1 MKLRIEDKDRYL
13 EQVYAAWLG
22 KVIGVR
28 LGSPVENW
36 SHEKIME
43 AFPDEEGYLVDYDV
57 YAADDDLNG
66 PLFFVRALLE
76 EGELSA
82 EKIGDTFL
90 NYLQEY
96 RGFFWWGGV
105 GVSSEHTA
113 YENLKKGIPAPKS
126 GSAEVNG
133 LTMAEQIGG
142 QIFSDCW
149 GYVAGY
155 DPDLAKRMAQMASS
169 VTHDRN
175 GIQGGI
181 FVAVAITLAMMK
193 EDIHEV
199 IDEALEYLDK
209 DMEYYQTAR
218 DIIRFYEENRNDWT
232 LCLKYIQDNYGYDRY
247 PGVCHIIP
255 NMALMIMAM
264 CYGEN
269 DFDRTLVML
278 NRCGW
283 DTDCNCGNVGSIMG
297 ALKGLDGIDEKW
309 IRPIGDIVNASSAIG
324 FLNIQTVSDSASL
337 FAKLAYRLQGMEVE
351 YDPFEL
357 PYALKGLRSD
367 EGRMEVRDR
376 KLHVDACDIY
386 KYVYYLADDL
396 YDARYDPQF
405 SPVVSSGDEIIF
417 DVEADEDTTFITY
430 VRDCDGKESL
440 RRQKDAK
447 HLHLLIPC
455 GPNYTANRIGIRA
468 DRPYSIRDM
477 RVIRKPKLD
486 YLFADLAT
494 DHYGPRYG
502 GDYMNNVRAFV
513 EHSGNWKIAEGL
525 VGESGEHGLISSGA
539 YGDRYRKME
548 WEMIAE
554 KGEEH
559 LLVFSMRGYLDHY
572 ALGLRKDRLVLIR
585 KKVREELLCSYEIE
599 WKKGVRYRLTV
610 EEKEKMLEVTFD
622 GERYYFPH
630 VDLRDLY
637 GFRIG
642 KESLNRTL
650 RLVIDQ

>member
-105 GVSSEHTA
+105 GISSEHTA

-155 DPDLAKRMAQMASS
+155 DPDLAKQMAQMASS

-283 DTDCNCGNVGSIMG
+283 DTDCNCGNVG
-297 ALKGLDGIDEKW
+297 
-309 IRPIGDIVNASSAIG
+309 
-324 FLNIQTVSDSASL
+324 
-337 FAKLAYRLQGMEVE
+337 
-351 YDPFEL
+351 
-357 PYALKGLRSD
+357 
-367 EGRMEVRDR
+367 
-376 KLHVDACDIY
+376 
-386 KYVYYLADDL
+386 
-396 YDARYDPQF
+396 
-405 SPVVSSGDEIIF
+405 
-417 DVEADEDTTFITY
+417 
-430 VRDCDGKESL
+430 
-440 RRQKDAK
+440 
-447 HLHLLIPC
+447 
-455 GPNYTANRIGIRA
+455 
-468 DRPYSIRDM
+468 
-477 RVIRKPKLD
+477 
-486 YLFADLAT
+486 
-494 DHYGPRYG
+494 
-502 GDYMNNVRAFV
+502 
-513 EHSGNWKIAEGL
+513 
-525 VGESGEHGLISSGA
+525 
-539 YGDRYRKME
+539 
-548 WEMIAE
+548 
-554 KGEEH
+554 
-559 LLVFSMRGYLDHY
+559 
-572 ALGLRKDRLVLIR
+572 
-585 KKVREELLCSYEIE
+585 
-599 WKKGVRYRLTV
+599 
-610 EEKEKMLEVTFD
+610 
-622 GERYYFPH
+622 
-630 VDLRDLY
+630 
-637 GFRIG
+637 
-642 KESLNRTL
+642 
-650 RLVIDQ
+650 